1 MVNLYLYLCIIPQ
14 PPSPK
19 VAPAKYPCW
28 PSSSSSGTAQTTVP
42 GHGHTKEMVRW
53 CGLRPTQPF
62 CKHGWTWLQVSRLH
76 PRVTIPNRLV
86 NVLLQGWLQWSS
98 NTCVGMVSELGP
110 MCFPKKKIWHTSA
123 TISIFE
129 SPFANDVVLCTC
141 TYVQNVLW
149 VSLTMRPWRQLAHR
163 SIYIYIYVCMYIH
176 NLIYDIVHIY
186 VYMYNG

>member
-110 MCFPKKKIWHTSA
+110 MCFPKKKYGTHRPLSAFLNPRLPMMSYCAHVHMCKMCSGFPSPWDLEDNLHT
-123 TISIFE
+123 
-129 SPFANDVVLCTC
+129 DL
-141 TYVQNVLW
+141 
-149 VSLTMRPWRQLAHR
+149 
-163 SIYIYIYVCMYIH
+163 YIYIYMYVC
-176 NLIYDIVHIY
+176 IYTIW
-186 VYMYNG
+186 YMI

>member
-110 MCFPKKKIWHTSA
+110 MCFPKKKDMAHIGHYQHFWIPVCQWCRIVHMYICAKCALGFPHHETLK
-123 TISIFE
+123 T
-129 SPFANDVVLCTC
+129 TC
-141 TYVQNVLW
+141 TQ
-149 VSLTMRPWRQLAHR
+149 
-163 SIYIYIYVCMYIH
+163 IYIYICMYIH
-176 NLIYDIVHIY
+176 TLIYDIVHIY
-186 VYMYNG
+186 MYMYNG